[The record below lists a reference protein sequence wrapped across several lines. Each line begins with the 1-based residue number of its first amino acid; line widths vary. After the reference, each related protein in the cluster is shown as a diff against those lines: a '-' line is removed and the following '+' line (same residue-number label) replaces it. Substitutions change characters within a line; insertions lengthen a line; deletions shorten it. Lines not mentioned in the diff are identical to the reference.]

1 MSNSFK
7 KSNLKKSKYDQG
19 GIFMTIP
26 PQRKKR
32 KTIRIETEHTKK
44 QKEEIIKQNELRT
57 KIEKLEQK
65 IKLELEQ
72 YNIVISARKKE
83 LSSTEEKIK
92 QITERNESLKIAIEK
107 VQKEMELKFNK
118 NKKKENTLN
127 YYNKQIKEEDPDII
141 KIKENNNL
149 IENTRKTM
157 EKYKQDI
164 NKLENAIYEDDNIKQ
179 INNIKFEIKTAKQ
192 RIDTLMKEKK
202 YLLSVVEIH
211 NNCLESQDKVQK
223 DIDYYTIELNKLKM
237 ERNKEE
243 KEKNEILRNDMVVVN
258 KNKQKLREALLSPHE
273 LEKLKETKIKKTINE
288 FWQSN
293 KQKLLK
299 YSLSD
304 ANININTIPVSKNK
318 DKILKTDVF
327 QSKVNNDNKLNKNAL
342 YKKKKNYAEN
352 LNNLNLDID
361 TEEDPPLLPL
371 FNLETKSILRQ
382 ILPLSEIEKYEKR
395 YECIDLEK
403 KNLLRQYSLAN
414 KKFLRQK
421 KNMKSQ
427 IEKSNE
433 RFKLNEAKNDK
444 LNEQLEMKE
453 KEYEKL
459 KNILNK
465 MKKELNDKNQKIK
478 IMNEENILM
487 TQKYQ
492 GIRDKYIENNE
503 KEKEKEKEK
512 ERENDDEEG
521 EEDEDEND

>member
-32 KTIRIETEHTKK
+32 KTIKIETEHTKK
-44 QKEEIIKQNELRT
+44 QKEEITKQNELKT
-57 KIEKLEQK
+57 QIEELEHR
-65 IKLELEQ
+65 IKLELDQ
-72 YNIVISARKKE
+72 YNIVISAKKE
-83 LSSTEEKIK
+83 ELSKTEEKIK
-92 QITERNESLKIAIEK
+92 QISERNESLKLAIEK
-107 VQKEMELKFNK
+107 VQKEMELKLNK
-118 NKKKENTLN
+118 NKKKENSLIN
-127 YYNKQIKEEDPDII
+127 NNPEIKEEDPDTI

-164 NKLENAIYEDDNIKQ
+164 NKLENAIFEDDNIKQ
-179 INNIKFEIKTAKQ
+179 INNIKFQIKTLRQ
-192 RIDTLMKEKK
+192 RIDTLEKEKK
-202 YLLSVVEIH
+202 YLSSVIEIH
-211 NNCLESQDKVQK
+211 NKCLESQDNIQK
-223 DIDYYTIELNKLKM
+223 DIDYYTRELNNLKM

-243 KEKNEILRNDMVVVN
+243 KEKNEKLRNDMVVVN
-258 KNKQKLREALLSPHE
+258 KNKQKLKEALLSPHE

-304 ANININTIPVSKNK
+304 ANININTIPVLKNK
-318 DKILKTDVF
+318 EKILKTDVF
-327 QSKVNNDNKLNKNAL
+327 QNKDNNDKLNKKTL

-352 LNNLNLDID
+352 LNNLNLDIN

-371 FNLETKSILRQ
+371 FNHETRNILRQ
-382 ILPLSEIEKYEKR
+382 ILPVSEIEKYEKR
-395 YECIDLEK
+395 YECIDIEK

-414 KKFLRQK
+414 KKFLRQQ
-421 KNMKSQ
+421 KNMKNQ
-427 IEKSNE
+427 VEKNNE

-444 LNEQLEMKE
+444 LNEQYEMKE

-459 KNILNK
+459 KNKFNNIK
-465 MKKELNDKNQKIK
+465 RELNDKNQKIK

-492 GIRDKYIENNE
+492 SIRDKYIENNE

-512 ERENDDEEG
+512 ENDDEEG